1 MPGDFP
7 FDIWIQ
13 TVSSAIVNSPS
24 PYLPTSHDPWI
35 VAASLL
41 IATLAAFV
49 ALDLAQRVRRAD
61 DRLDKV
67 WWAVGSVAM
76 GTGIWAMH
84 FVGMLGFSLP
94 IRLGFAGN
102 LTLASWAVAV
112 VASSIALWV
121 ASQPDFNLRRLVVA
135 SLMMGAGICAM
146 HYVGMAALD
155 MAPGIVWDWGTVALS
170 AAIAV
175 GASAAA
181 MSIFALIRRQGE
193 RRFGIQLS
201 AALLMGVA
209 ICGMH
214 YTGMAAASFPVGSVC
229 RSADALSGSGLTGL
243 VVVASL
249 LLLGGTLFTS
259 LLEARLQV
267 VARRLSRSLEESNA
281 QLQSANAEL
290 SRRAFTDAL
299 TGLPNRV
306 LFEDRLNHALR
317 RMARANQ
324 LQIEERIAVLF
335 IDLDGFKPVNDS
347 FGHVAGDR
355 ILSATAD
362 RLRSLAREGDTVAR
376 IGGDEFL
383 VLLEGI
389 QDVADCAQA
398 ANAILASL
406 SAPFEVLDKQV
417 QIACSIGIVIH
428 PLEGE
433 ADKLIANADAAMY
446 AAKRTGGGNYAI
458 FESYMGADAHSQL
471 ELQSD
476 LRRAVDLGQFELH
489 YQPKLDGATGRV
501 DSVEA
506 LVRWNHPERG
516 MLAPLEF
523 IGLAERFGLIVR
535 LGDWIID
542 EACRQIAAWRAEG
555 LHLNVAVNLSVL
567 QLRES
572 GLAQRIERSLL
583 RHDVP
588 AARLMCEITESVA
601 MEDIAATQRTFQG
614 LEGIGVFLSID
625 DFGTGY
631 SSLSYLRRLPA
642 RQLKI
647 DRSFVA
653 DLDTREDSRP
663 VVEAVI
669 RLAHALG
676 LRVVAEGVERQAQH
690 DILAAMGCD
699 EFQGFLYARPMTAGA
714 MALWSLGALPA
725 PASVVALPAPEPESE
740 PVAAAQA

>member
-1 MPGDFP
+1 M
-7 FDIWIQ
+7 
-13 TVSSAIVNSPS
+13 NLPS

-35 VAASLL
+35 VATSLL

-49 ALDLAQRVRRAD
+49 ALDLAQRVRRSD

-67 WWAVGSVAM
+67 WWAVGSLAM

-112 VASSIALWV
+112 AASSIALWV
-121 ASQPDFNLRRLVVA
+121 SSRRDFSIRRLGVA
-135 SLMMGAGICAM
+135 SLAMGAGICAM
-146 HYVGMAALD
+146 HYAGMAALD
-155 MAPGIVWDWGTVALS
+155 MAPGIVWDRGTVALS
-170 AAIAV
+170 AVIAV
-175 GASAAA
+175 GTSAAA
-181 MSIFALIRRQGE
+181 MGIFALVRQRQE
-193 RRFGIQLS
+193 RRLGVQLL
-201 AALLMGVA
+201 AALVMGLAV
-209 ICGMH
+209 CGMH

-229 RSADALSGSGLTGL
+229 LSADALSGSGLTGL
-243 VVVASL
+243 VVVAAC

-267 VARRLSRSLEESNA
+267 VARRLSSSLEETNA
-281 QLQSANAEL
+281 RLQSANAEL

-335 IDLDGFKPVNDS
+335 IDLDGFKPVNDT
-347 FGHVAGDR
+347 FGHIAGDR

-362 RLRSLAREGDTVAR
+362 RLRALAREGDTVAR

-389 QDVADCAQA
+389 QDSAACAQA

-406 SAPFEVLDKQV
+406 SQPFDVLDRQV

-458 FESYMGADAHSQL
+458 FESHMGTDANTQL

-476 LRRAVDLGQFELH
+476 LRRAVDLGQFELY
-489 YQPKLDGATGRV
+489 YQPKVDGATGRV
-501 DSVEA
+501 DGVEA
-506 LVRWNHPERG
+506 LVRWNHPQRG
-516 MLAPLEF
+516 RLAPLEF
-523 IGLAERFGLIVR
+523 IGLAERFGVIVR

-542 EACRQIAAWRAEG
+542 EACRQIAAWRDDG

-572 GLAQRIERSLL
+572 GLAQRIGAALQ
-583 RHDVP
+583 RHGVP
-588 AARLMCEITESVA
+588 AERLMCEITESVA

-614 LEGIGVFLSID
+614 LEAIGVFLSID

-631 SSLSYLRRLPA
+631 SSLSYLRQLPA

-647 DRSFVA
+647 DRSFIA
-653 DLDTREDSRP
+653 DLDLRADARP
-663 VVEAVI
+663 VVQAVI
-669 RLAHALG
+669 QLAHALG

-690 DILAAMGCD
+690 DILAALGCD
-699 EFQGFLYARPMTAGA
+699 EFQGFLYARPMTALD
-714 MALWSLGALPA
+714 MAGWTLDASRPA
-725 PASVVALPAPEPESE
+725 PEPSVPARAALPAPEA
-740 PVAAAQA
+740 VLQA

>member
-1 MPGDFP
+1 MS

-13 TVSSAIVNSPS
+13 RISSVLVNPS
-24 PYLPTSHDPWI
+24 TPYLPTGHDPWI

-41 IATLAAFV
+41 IATLAAYV
-49 ALDLAQRVRRAD
+49 AMDLAQRVRRSD
-61 DRLDKV
+61 DRLDVV

-259 LLEARLQV
+259 LLEARLQI
-267 VARRLSRSLEESNA
+267 VARRLSSSLEESN
-281 QLQSANAEL
+281 QRLQTANEEL

-347 FGHVAGDR
+347 FGHIAGDR
-355 ILSATAD
+355 ILVATAE
-362 RLRSLAREGDTVAR
+362 RLLAIGREGDTVAR

-389 QDVADCAQA
+389 KDEAECAQM
-398 ANAILASL
+398 ANAILATL
-406 SAPFEVLDKQV
+406 SQPFDVLDKQV

-446 AAKRTGGGNYAI
+446 AAKRTGGSNYAI
-458 FESYMGADAHSQL
+458 FESYMGADADNQL

-489 YQPKLDGATGRV
+489 YQPKIDGATGRV

-516 MLAPLEF
+516 LLAPVHF
-523 IGLAERFGLIVR
+523 IGLAERFGVIVR

-555 LHLNVAVNLSVL
+555 LHLNVAINLSVL

-572 GLAQRIERSLL
+572 GLAQRIEESLW

-588 AARLMCEITESVA
+588 ASRLMCEITESVA
-601 MEDIAATQRTFQG
+601 MEDIAATQRTFKG
-614 LEGIGVFLSID
+614 LENLGVFLSID

-631 SSLSYLRRLPA
+631 SSLSYLRQLPA

-653 DLDTREDSRP
+653 DLETRADSRP

-676 LRVVAEGVERQAQH
+676 LRVVAEGVELQTQH
-690 DILAAMGCD
+690 DILAGMGCD
-699 EFQGFLYARPMTAGA
+699 EFQGFLYARPMKAHD
-714 MALWSLGALPA
+714 MASWSLDPAHRNALLPPPALALPA
-725 PASVVALPAPEPESE
+725 PAAL
-740 PVAAAQA
+740 AQV

>member
-1 MPGDFP
+1 MS

-13 TVSSAIVNSPS
+13 RISSVLVNPS
-24 PYLPTSHDPWI
+24 TPYLPTGHDPWI

-41 IATLAAFV
+41 IATLAAYV
-49 ALDLAQRVRRAD
+49 AMDLAQRVRRSD
-61 DRLDKV
+61 DRLDVV

-259 LLEARLQV
+259 LLEARLQI
-267 VARRLSRSLEESNA
+267 VARRLSSSLEESN
-281 QLQSANAEL
+281 QRLQTANEEL

-347 FGHVAGDR
+347 FGHIAGDR
-355 ILSATAD
+355 ILVATAE
-362 RLRSLAREGDTVAR
+362 RLLAIGREGDTVAR

-389 QDVADCAQA
+389 KDEAECAQM
-398 ANAILASL
+398 ANAILATL
-406 SAPFEVLDKQV
+406 SQPFDVLDKQV

-446 AAKRTGGGNYAI
+446 AAKRTGGSNYAI
-458 FESYMGADAHSQL
+458 FESYMGADADNQL

-489 YQPKLDGATGRV
+489 YQPKIDGATGRV

-516 MLAPLEF
+516 LLAPVHF
-523 IGLAERFGLIVR
+523 IGLAERFGVIVR

-572 GLAQRIERSLL
+572 GLAQRIEESLR

-588 AARLMCEITESVA
+588 ASRLMCEITESVA
-601 MEDIAATQRTFQG
+601 MEDIAATQRTFKG
-614 LEGIGVFLSID
+614 LENLGVFLSID

-631 SSLSYLRRLPA
+631 SSLSYLRQLPA

-653 DLDTREDSRP
+653 DLETRADSRP

-676 LRVVAEGVERQAQH
+676 LRVVAEGVELQTQH
-690 DILAAMGCD
+690 DILAGMGCD
-699 EFQGFLYARPMTAGA
+699 EFQGFLYARPMKAHD
-714 MALWSLGALPA
+714 MASWSLDPAHRNALLPPPALALPA
-725 PASVVALPAPEPESE
+725 PAAL
-740 PVAAAQA
+740 AQV

>member
-1 MPGDFP
+1 MS

-13 TVSSAIVNSPS
+13 RISSVLVNPS
-24 PYLPTSHDPWI
+24 TPYLPTGHDPWI

-41 IATLAAFV
+41 IATLAAYV
-49 ALDLAQRVRRAD
+49 AMDLAQRVRRSD
-61 DRLDKV
+61 DRLDVV

-84 FVGMLGFSLP
+84 FVGMLGFWLP

-259 LLEARLQV
+259 LLEARLQI
-267 VARRLSRSLEESNA
+267 VARRLSSSLEESN
-281 QLQSANAEL
+281 QRLQAANEEL

-347 FGHVAGDR
+347 FGHIAGDR
-355 ILSATAD
+355 ILVATAE
-362 RLRSLAREGDTVAR
+362 RLLAIGREGDTVAR

-383 VLLEGI
+383 VLLEDI
-389 QDVADCAQA
+389 KDEAECAQL
-398 ANAILASL
+398 ANAILATL
-406 SAPFEVLDKQV
+406 SQPFEVLDKQV

-446 AAKRTGGGNYAI
+446 AAKRTGGSNYAI
-458 FESYMGADAHSQL
+458 FESYMGADADNQL

-489 YQPKLDGATGRV
+489 YQPKIDGATGRV

-516 MLAPLEF
+516 LLAPVHF
-523 IGLAERFGLIVR
+523 IGLAERFGVIVR

-572 GLAQRIERSLL
+572 GLAQRIEESLR

-588 AARLMCEITESVA
+588 ASRLMCEITESVA
-601 MEDIAATQRTFQG
+601 MEDIAATQRTFKG
-614 LEGIGVFLSID
+614 LENLGVFLSID

-631 SSLSYLRRLPA
+631 SSLSYLRQLPA

-653 DLDTREDSRP
+653 DLETRADSRP

-676 LRVVAEGVERQAQH
+676 LRVVAEGVELQTQH
-690 DILAAMGCD
+690 DILAGMGCD
-699 EFQGFLYARPMTAGA
+699 EFQGFLYARPMKAHD
-714 MALWSLGALPA
+714 MASWSLDPAHRNALPPP
-725 PASVVALPAPEPESE
+725 PALALAAPEA
-740 PVAAAQA
+740 VAQV

>member
-1 MPGDFP
+1 MS

-13 TVSSAIVNSPS
+13 RISSVLVNPS
-24 PYLPTSHDPWI
+24 TPYLPTGHDPWI

-41 IATLAAFV
+41 IATLAAYV
-49 ALDLAQRVRRAD
+49 AMDLAQRVRRSD
-61 DRLDKV
+61 DRLDVV

-201 AALLMGVA
+201 AALLMGGA

-259 LLEARLQV
+259 LLEARLQI
-267 VARRLSRSLEESNA
+267 VARRLSSSLEESN
-281 QLQSANAEL
+281 QRLQTANEEL

-347 FGHVAGDR
+347 FGHIAGDR
-355 ILSATAD
+355 ILVATAE
-362 RLRSLAREGDTVAR
+362 RLLAIGREGDTVAR

-389 QDVADCAQA
+389 KDEAECAQM
-398 ANAILASL
+398 ANAILATL
-406 SAPFEVLDKQV
+406 SQPFDVLDKQV

-446 AAKRTGGGNYAI
+446 AAKRTGGSNYAI
-458 FESYMGADAHSQL
+458 FESYMGADADNQL

-489 YQPKLDGATGRV
+489 YQPKIDGATGRV
-501 DSVEA
+501 DSGEA

-516 MLAPLEF
+516 LLAPVHF
-523 IGLAERFGLIVR
+523 IGLAERFGVIVR

-542 EACRQIAAWRAEG
+542 EACRQIAAWRSASRNRCG
-555 LHLNVAVNLSVL
+555 
-567 QLRES
+567 
-572 GLAQRIERSLL
+572 
-583 RHDVP
+583 
-588 AARLMCEITESVA
+588 
-601 MEDIAATQRTFQG
+601 
-614 LEGIGVFLSID
+614 
-625 DFGTGY
+625 GT
-631 SSLSYLRRLPA
+631 
-642 RQLKI
+642 
-647 DRSFVA
+647 
-653 DLDTREDSRP
+653 TCRP
-663 VVEAVI
+663 RA
-669 RLAHALG
+669 
-676 LRVVAEGVERQAQH
+676 
-690 DILAAMGCD
+690 
-699 EFQGFLYARPMTAGA
+699 
-714 MALWSLGALPA
+714 
-725 PASVVALPAPEPESE
+725 
-740 PVAAAQA
+740 

>member
-1 MPGDFP
+1 
-7 FDIWIQ
+7 
-13 TVSSAIVNSPS
+13 VNPS
-24 PYLPTSHDPWI
+24 TPYLPTGHDPWI

-41 IATLAAFV
+41 IATLAAYV
-49 ALDLAQRVRRAD
+49 AMDLAQRVRRSD
-61 DRLDKV
+61 DRLDVV

-112 VASSIALWV
+112 VASSIALWI

-170 AAIAV
+170 AVIAV

-259 LLEARLQV
+259 LLEARLQI
-267 VARRLSRSLEESNA
+267 VARRLSSSLEESN
-281 QLQSANAEL
+281 QRLQTANEEL

-347 FGHVAGDR
+347 FGHIAGDR
-355 ILSATAD
+355 ILVATAE
-362 RLRSLAREGDTVAR
+362 RLLAIGREGDTVAR

-389 QDVADCAQA
+389 KDEAECAQM
-398 ANAILASL
+398 ANAILATL
-406 SAPFEVLDKQV
+406 SQPFDVLDKQV

-446 AAKRTGGGNYAI
+446 AAKRTGGSNYAI
-458 FESYMGADAHSQL
+458 FESYMGADADNQL

-489 YQPKLDGATGRV
+489 YQPKIDGATGRV

-516 MLAPLEF
+516 LLAPVHF
-523 IGLAERFGLIVR
+523 IGLAERFGVIVR

-572 GLAQRIERSLL
+572 GLAQRIEESLR

-588 AARLMCEITESVA
+588 ASRLMCEITESVA
-601 MEDIAATQRTFQG
+601 MEDIAATQRTFKG
-614 LEGIGVFLSID
+614 LENLGVFLSID

-631 SSLSYLRRLPA
+631 SSLSYLRQLPA

-653 DLDTREDSRP
+653 DLETRADSRP

-676 LRVVAEGVERQAQH
+676 LRVVAEGVELQTQH
-690 DILAAMGCD
+690 DILAGMGCD
-699 EFQGFLYARPMTAGA
+699 EFQGFLYARPMKAHD
-714 MALWSLGALPA
+714 MASWSLDPAHRNALLPPPALALPA
-725 PASVVALPAPEPESE
+725 PAAL
-740 PVAAAQA
+740 AQV

>member
-1 MPGDFP
+1 MS

-13 TVSSAIVNSPS
+13 RISSVLVNPS
-24 PYLPTSHDPWI
+24 TPYLPTGHDPWI

-41 IATLAAFV
+41 IATLAAYV
-49 ALDLAQRVRRAD
+49 AMDLAQRVRRSD
-61 DRLDKV
+61 DRLDVV

-259 LLEARLQV
+259 LLEARLQI
-267 VARRLSRSLEESNA
+267 VARRLSSSLEESN
-281 QLQSANAEL
+281 QRLQAANEEL

-347 FGHVAGDR
+347 FGHIAGDR
-355 ILSATAD
+355 ILVATAE
-362 RLRSLAREGDTVAR
+362 RLLAIGREGDTVAR

-383 VLLEGI
+383 VLLEDI
-389 QDVADCAQA
+389 KDEAECAQL
-398 ANAILASL
+398 ANAILATL
-406 SAPFEVLDKQV
+406 SQPFEVLDKQV

-446 AAKRTGGGNYAI
+446 AAKRTGGSNYAI
-458 FESYMGADAHSQL
+458 FESYMGADADNQL

-489 YQPKLDGATGRV
+489 YQPKIDGATGRV

-516 MLAPLEF
+516 LLAPVHF
-523 IGLAERFGLIVR
+523 IGLAERFGVIVR

-572 GLAQRIERSLL
+572 GLAQRIEESLR

-588 AARLMCEITESVA
+588 ASRLMCEITESVA
-601 MEDIAATQRTFQG
+601 MEDIAATQRTFKG
-614 LEGIGVFLSID
+614 LENLGVFLSID

-631 SSLSYLRRLPA
+631 SSLSYLRQLPA

-653 DLDTREDSRP
+653 DLETRADSRP

-676 LRVVAEGVERQAQH
+676 LRVVAEGVELQTQH
-690 DILAAMGCD
+690 DILAGMGCD
-699 EFQGFLYARPMTAGA
+699 EFPGFLYARPMKAHD
-714 MALWSLGALPA
+714 MASWSLDPAHRNALPPP
-725 PASVVALPAPEPESE
+725 PALALAAPEA
-740 PVAAAQA
+740 VAQV